1 MLCLGGWSRGDARS
15 GVRASV
21 SPAGLHLGALR
32 SGGGGER
39 DARVTGYLVPEG
51 AGGVTL
57 QGPGLPP
64 TPSFFPLCFP
74 IWNEVW
80 SVPGGRRW
88 PYSVPVL
95 NLGGWGDGRN
105 V

>member
-1 MLCLGGWSRGDARS
+1 MRT
-15 GVRASV
+15 SV
-21 SPAGLHLGALR
+21 GPAGLHLGALR

-64 TPSFFPLCFP
+64 PHLFSLYVSLFGMK
-74 IWNEVW
+74 
-80 SVPGGRRW
+80 SGRSRK
-88 PYSVPVL
+88 
-95 NLGGWGDGRN
+95 GDGGPTASLS
-105 V
+105 